1 MTKQLKIWLWLSI
14 AFTAAGAFLLYP
26 IGKTALN
33 ILFLIIKIGML
44 TGLLILL
51 FRKKKCGLFLWVLFS
66 AGAVVMAVLKWY
78 LAGSASFL
86 IISSIVVD
94 VFMPVVACFWVQN
107 QPNEFQ

>member
-33 ILFLIIKIGML
+33 ILFIIIKIGML

-66 AGAVVMAVLKWY
+66 AGAVVMAAVKWH